1 MNNFFITGTD
11 TGVGKTFAT
20 CALIAAMQQ
29 RGIDVA
35 AMKPV
40 AAGNV
45 QGAGMAM
52 NEDVAAYQELTRH
65 RFPLHLVNPYCF
77 HEPIAPHIAAAH
89 QGITP
94 DLSVIHIAYNQLAER
109 ADAILME
116 GAGGFLVPLMEAVSM
131 AEIPVRL
138 HLDVI
143 LVVGMRLG
151 CLNHA
156 LLTAEAIRKRG
167 LTLIGWI
174 ANTPAPGET
183 MNAYDENLSTLNRL
197 LGAPLL
203 GELRF
208 DKDPHGAAQRAAA
221 KLQLNPLL
229 ES

>member
-1 MNNFFITGTD
+1 VNNLFITGTD

-20 CALIAAMQQ
+20 CALIAALQK

-40 AAGNV
+40 AAGTV
-45 QGAGMAM
+45 QSAGMAM
-52 NEDVAAYQELTRH
+52 NEDVAAYQDLTRH

-77 HEPIAPHIAAAH
+77 HEAIAPHIAATH

-94 DLSVIHIAYNQLAER
+94 DLSVIHTAYNQLAER
-109 ADAILME
+109 ADVILVE
-116 GAGGFLVPLMEAVSM
+116 GAGGFLVPLTEDHSM

-167 LTLIGWI
+167 LTLAGWI
-174 ANTPAPGET
+174 ANTTGDT
-183 MNAYDENLSTLNRL
+183 MNAYDENLSTLKRV

-208 DKDPHGAAQRAAA
+208 DPNPHGAAQRAAA
-221 KLQLNPLL
+221 HLQLNPLL
-229 ES
+229 EP